1 MFLVTYVTK
10 FKNYF
15 MEDKLLKC
23 NLFKNV
29 SKENIQSLL
38 KQTRY
43 ITKKYSKDS
52 IIVFQNDVC
61 VDLIILYSGRAVAEK
76 INYSGKIMVVEEFT
90 APRVLAPAFLYIK
103 NNYYPVSVYAMESC
117 ELIMIPRKDFM
128 SILQKNSQILF
139 NFLEII
145 SEQTY
150 FLNEKLNVMKLS
162 LKGKIAKYLLNQKQ
176 KKGKDIVEIPS
187 HQRLSEI
194 FGVARPS
201 LTRTLAEMQADKMI
215 SITHKKVQIL
225 NTPALRNL
233 AE

>member
-1 MFLVTYVTK
+1 
-10 FKNYF
+10 
-15 MEDKLLKC
+15 
-23 NLFKNV
+23 
-29 SKENIQSLL
+29 
-38 KQTRY
+38 
-43 ITKKYSKDS
+43 
-52 IIVFQNDVC
+52 
-61 VDLIILYSGRAVAEK
+61 
-76 INYSGKIMVVEEFT
+76 MVVEEFT
-90 APRVLAPAFLYIK
+90 APKVLAPAFLYIK

-176 KKGKDIVEIPS
+176 IKGKDIIEIPS
-187 HQRLSEI
+187 HQRLAEI
-194 FGVARPS
+194 FSVARPS
-201 LTRTLAEMQADKMI
+201 LTRSLSEMQADKMI
-215 SITHKKVQIL
+215 SIANKKVHIL
-225 NTPALRNL
+225 STPALRNL

>member
-1 MFLVTYVTK
+1 
-10 FKNYF
+10 
-15 MEDKLLKC
+15 MEEKIAKC
-23 NLFKNV
+23 SLFKNI
-29 SKENIQSLL
+29 SKDEIQALL
-38 KQTRY
+38 NPTRY
-43 ITKKYSKDS
+43 KTKKYSKDS
-52 IIVFQNDVC
+52 IIIFQNDVC

-90 APRVLAPAFLYIK
+90 APKVLAPAFLYIK

-176 KKGKDIVEIPS
+176 IKGKDIIEIPS
-187 HQRLSEI
+187 HQRLAEI
-194 FGVARPS
+194 FSVARPS
-201 LTRTLAEMQADKMI
+201 LTRSLSEMQADKMI
-215 SITHKKVQIL
+215 SIANKKVHIL
-225 NTPALRNL
+225 STPALRNL